1 MRAKVEGP
9 RNELLISDETTEGRV
24 MNRLIEMVPWSRRL
38 CGIVALSVALGVAG
52 CDTAELLEV
61 DLPGNVT
68 ADDIENPSLAGTM
81 RVSAIGDFEWAW
93 DEYVDFA
100 AKHSDEYIQ
109 SSGNFT
115 GRRLQI
121 RDIPANEPRYQDNIF
136 GRLHRARV
144 MLESHFDRLQTFADG
159 DVLNRTQY
167 LAEMRTYGAFIYVVF
182 GEGFCGTPL
191 NGDGVVRTPEQLLE
205 IAVEQFTEALSIAGQ
220 LGTRRGQELVQAA
233 RIGRA
238 RAYLNLDQYSNA
250 IADAQSIVNDP
261 DLDFYATREYGENR
275 RENSMANTNEL
286 DTNQQSTVAPSYRD
300 VRWKGV
306 PDPRVTVM
314 ETGLIGHDNATI
326 VWRHN
331 KTPESFPAGAAQ
343 DVIIAS
349 SREARMI
356 IAEASAMTGDL
367 ATAISIMDDFHTA
380 AGIPPITAE
389 DVPTQDDVI
398 RQVIEERRREFFVEG
413 GHRQR
418 DHLRWR
424 GTQFNIPYLGEPG
437 SDHPNGVDQYGQV
450 YGTTTCFP
458 IAQNEQV
465 GS

>member
-1 MRAKVEGP
+1 MRPGMEGSETGLP
-9 RNELLISDETTEGRV
+9 ISDETREGPV
-24 MNRLIEMVPWSRRL
+24 MNREMEMVPWPRRIRGL
-38 CGIVALSVALGVAG
+38 LALMLALGLGG

-68 ADDIENPSLAGTM
+68 AEDIEDASLASTM

-121 RDIPANEPRYQDNIF
+121 RDIPANLPQYQTNIF

-144 MLESHFDRLQTFADG
+144 MLESNFDRLQTFSDG
-159 DVLNRTQY
+159 DVVNRTQY

-191 NGDGVVRTPEQLLE
+191 DGDGVVRTPEQLLE
-205 IAVEQFTEALSIAGQ
+205 IAVEQFTEALSIAEQ

-250 IADAQSIVNDP
+250 IADAQSIVDDP
-261 DLDFYATREYGENR
+261 DLDFYATREYGDNR

-343 DVIIAS
+343 DVIVAS

-356 IAEASAMTGDL
+356 IAEASALTGDL

-380 AGIPPITAE
+380 AGIPPVTAE
-389 DVPTQDDVI
+389 DLPTQDDVI

-424 GTQFNIPYLGEPG
+424 GTPFNIPYLGEPG

-458 IAQNEQV
+458 VALNEQLS
-465 GS
+465 G

>member
-1 MRAKVEGP
+1 
-9 RNELLISDETTEGRV
+9 
-24 MNRLIEMVPWSRRL
+24 MNRVIEMVPWSRRVRGL
-38 CGIVALSVALGVAG
+38 VALSVALGLGG
-52 CDTAELLEV
+52 CDTTELLEV

-68 ADDIENPSLAGTM
+68 ATDIENPSLAATM

-115 GRRLQI
+115 GRRLQL
-121 RDIPANEPRYQDNIF
+121 RDIPANLPRYQDNIF

-144 MLESHFDRLQTFADG
+144 MLESNFDRLQSFSDAD
-159 DVLNRTQY
+159 VQNRTQY
-167 LAEMRTYGAFIYVVF
+167 LAEMRTYGGFIYVVF

-191 NGDGVVRTPEQLLE
+191 DGDGVVRTPDQLQE
-205 IAVEQFTEALSIAGQ
+205 IAVDQLTEALSMAGA
-220 LGTRRGQELVQAA
+220 LGTARGQELVQAA

-238 RAYLNLDQYSNA
+238 RAYLNLQQYANA
-250 IADAQSIVNDP
+250 IADAQSIVIDP
-261 DLDFYATREYGENR
+261 ALDFYATREQGENR
-275 RENSMANTNEL
+275 RQNSMANTNEL
-286 DTNQQSTVAPSYRD
+286 DTNQQSTVAPSYRG
-300 VRWKGV
+300 VQWKGV
-306 PDPRVTVM
+306 ADPRVVAI

-331 KTPESFPAGAAQ
+331 KTPESFAAGAAQ

-367 ATAISIMDDFHTA
+367 STAIGILNDFHTA
-380 AGIPPITAE
+380 AGIPPVTAE
-389 DVPTQDDVI
+389 DLPTQDDVI
-398 RQVIEERRREFFVEG
+398 RHVIEERRREFFVEG
-413 GHRQR
+413 GHRHR

-424 GTQFNIPYLGEPG
+424 GTPFNIPYLGEPG

-465 GS
+465 SG